1 MAATQT
7 QPLPG
12 GLLQPTGQELETGA
26 GTGNYCHACQ
36 DYFKQYFFNCDK
48 CSMPKN
54 WHTLDPKKRA
64 PIEFYIRKKEEKDAR
79 IANSVNI
86 YNNFKANQAAKAQGL
101 VGFGTFKTFK
111 AGQRSLRTQS

>member
-1 MAATQT
+1 
-7 QPLPG
+7 
-12 GLLQPTGQELETGA
+12 
-26 GTGNYCHACQ
+26 
-36 DYFKQYFFNCDK
+36 
-48 CSMPKN
+48 MPKN

-101 VGFGTFKTFK
+101 VGFGTFKTFNGPSASDRLDMEKHRVSGIQQALEALTTVIGDSIANPHTRTK
-111 AGQRSLRTQS
+111 AY